1 MKVLIGVDD
10 SEFSGDLIRAS
21 VKQFRSE
28 TTEVMVLHVLQQVG
42 PAVPEMDAGYAPEM
56 EGEGKLVHALVDR
69 IARELRAAG
78 FKADTAVEVGDVR
91 EAIIDA
97 ATLWGAELIV
107 VASHGQRGIRR
118 FLLGSA
124 AEFIARHASC
134 SVEIV
139 RRPKT
144 I

>member
-1 MKVLIGVDD
+1 MKVLMGVDD
-10 SEFSGDLIRAS
+10 SEFAGDLVRAI

-28 TTEVMVLHVLQQVG
+28 TTEVLVLRVLEQAG

-56 EGEGKLVHALVDR
+56 EGEGKLAHALVDR
-69 IARELRAAG
+69 IATALRGAG

-91 EAIIDA
+91 ESIIDA
-97 ATLWGAELIV
+97 AMKWGADLIGV
-107 VASHGQRGIRR
+107 GSHGKRGIRR
-118 FLLGSA
+118 FFLGGA
-124 AEFIARHASC
+124 AEFVARHASC

-139 RRPKT
+139 RRPKS

>member
-1 MKVLIGVDD
+1 MKVLMGVDD
-10 SEFSGDLIRAS
+10 SEFSGDLAGAI

-28 TTEVMVLHVLQQVG
+28 TTEVLVLHVLQQVG

-56 EGEGKLVHALVDR
+56 EGEGKLAHALVDR
-69 IARELRAAG
+69 IAGQLRGAG

-91 EAIIDA
+91 ESIIDA
-97 ATLWGAELIV
+97 AMNWGADLIV
-107 VASHGQRGIRR
+107 VGSHGQRGIRR

-124 AEFIARHASC
+124 AEFVARHASC

-139 RRPKT
+139 RRPKS

>member
-1 MKVLIGVDD
+1 MKVLMGVDD
-10 SEFSGDLIRAS
+10 SEFSGDLVRAI

-28 TTEVMVLHVLQQVG
+28 TTEVLVLRVLEQAG

-56 EGEGKLVHALVDR
+56 EGEGKLAYALVDR
-69 IARELRAAG
+69 IAGQLRGAG

-91 EAIIDA
+91 ESIIDA
-97 ATLWGAELIV
+97 AMKWGADLIV
-107 VASHGQRGIRR
+107 VGAHGQRGIRR

-124 AEFIARHASC
+124 AEFVARHASC

-139 RRPKT
+139 RRPKS

>member
-1 MKVLIGVDD
+1 MKVLMGVDH
-10 SEFSGDLIRAS
+10 SEFSGDLVRAI

-28 TTEVMVLHVLQQVG
+28 TTEVLVLHVLQQAG

-56 EGEGKLVHALVDR
+56 EGEGKWPTPWLIALR
-69 IARELRAAG
+69 GATWCRLQGRHRRRGGRCEREYHRRCH
-78 FKADTAVEVGDVR
+78 E
-91 EAIIDA
+91 
-97 ATLWGAELIV
+97 WGADLIV
-107 VASHGQRGIRR
+107 VGSHGQRGIRR

-124 AEFIARHASC
+124 AEFVARHASC

-139 RRPKT
+139 RRPKS